1 MQHSLLARAGIVL
14 FLVVL
19 LLVPLQMIRGVI
31 DERAARRTAAV
42 AEVASTW
49 GSAQTLVGPVLIVPF
64 RVERKETWV
73 EPAPAGAL
81 APGVAR
87 ERTRSV
93 VERAIFLPDTLKI
106 EGRLVPE
113 RRWRGI
119 FEVVLYRTELSVSGS
134 MPAPDLAALGVPPED
149 VLWKDAIFSVGLSDT
164 RGIREEVRLLWDGAP
179 LPFRAGSGSLSF
191 AASGIQAPL
200 AALEAS
206 PPGSHAHAFAF
217 SVSLQGTESFA
228 VAPLGASTETALVS
242 PWPSP
247 SFFGAFLPDRR
258 SVASSGFSAAW
269 KVSSFGRSYPQ
280 RWRSD
285 RDAPGEAVAKSS
297 FGVRLF
303 LPADAYQ
310 QATRALKYAIL
321 FVGLTFLAFALF
333 ETFAGVRLHPLQY
346 LLVGCALVLFYLLLV
361 SVSEHV
367 GFGTAYLAAASATT
381 ALVSVYCAWVLVV
394 KTRALVIAAALAGL
408 YGYLFVLLRLEDYA
422 LLLGAV
428 TLFVLLAAI
437 MLATRRVDWWSPGAG
452 LAPPHRYSPPPVP
465 PARA

>member
-1 MQHSLLARAGIVL
+1 MRYKVLMRRSLLARALVVL
-14 FLVVL
+14 SLVVL

-31 DERAARRTAAV
+31 EERAARRTAAI

-64 RVERKETWV
+64 RVERKESWV
-73 EPAPAGAL
+73 EPVPAGA
-81 APGVAR
+81 PGVVR
-87 ERTRSV
+87 ERTRVV
-93 VERAIFLPDTLKI
+93 VERATFLPDNLKI
-106 EGRLVPE
+106 DGRLAPE

-119 FEVVLYRTELSVSGS
+119 FEVVLYRAELSVSGS
-134 MPAPDLAALGVPPED
+134 MPAPDPGALGVPPED
-149 VLWKDAIFSVGLSDT
+149 VLWKDAVLSVGLSDT
-164 RGIREEVRLLWDGAP
+164 RGIREGPGLLWDGARVAFRPGPGAAGCVPSGVHAP
-179 LPFRAGSGSLSF
+179 LP
-191 AASGIQAPL
+191 
-200 AALEAS
+200 ALEGS
-206 PPGSHAHAFAF
+206 PAAQHTFAF
-217 SVSLQGTESFA
+217 TVSLQGTESLA
-228 VAPLGASTETALVS
+228 VTPLGASSEAVLRS

-247 SFFGAFLPDRR
+247 SFLGAFLPDRR
-258 SVASSGFSAAW
+258 PTTDGGFDAAW
-269 KVSSFGRSYPQ
+269 KVSSFGRNYPQ

-333 ETFAGVRLHPLQY
+333 ETFAGLRLHPLQY
-346 LLVGCALVLFYLLLV
+346 LFVGCALVLFYLLLV

-367 GFGTAYLAAASATT
+367 AFGAAYLAAAAATT
-381 ALVSVYCAWVLVV
+381 ALVSAYCAWVLVV
-394 KTRALVIAAALAGL
+394 KTRALVIAAALAAL

-428 TLFVLLAAI
+428 ALFALLAAI
-437 MLATRRVDWWSPGAG
+437 MLATRRVDWYAFPRTEPER
-452 LAPPHRYSPPPVP
+452 PPS
-465 PARA
+465 